1 MERPETELLHTFLAR
16 HVDAAGD
23 AKGVADATVA
33 TWKSIEKALQPILG
47 KGGVDGLYRRSLHL
61 ATNQHPWLAP
71 GTTDAEP
78 RHADPGSLHAALAGQ
93 STAEA
98 QAGAASFLRHFDAL
112 LSSLV
117 GPALTARLL
126 RPVWVGSP
134 GAMNE
139 QDTRR

>member
-23 AKGVADATVA
+23 AGGVADATVSA
-33 TWKSIEKALQPILG
+33 WVAIERTLQPILG

-61 ATNQHPWLAP
+61 ATGQHPWLSS
-71 GTTDAEP
+71 DASDADS
-78 RHADPGSLHAALAGQ
+78 RHADPGALHAALAGQ

-112 LSSLV
+112 LSGLV

-126 RPVWVGSP
+126 RPVWVGTP